1 MIWIDDPLVSR
12 RICATSTEMNQML
25 TNALGC
31 PSLVEDGNVQQRY
44 EEYEST
50 NQSLVKLLTALKN
63 GTDENRTFLTQL
75 HSLEKELLSKKIN
88 ELRTKNPNAL
98 NYGDAVKNYDQY
110 MLIDCVDD
118 MDNDQTQR
126 FETYNRTIDEAL
138 ELTAAADSVDSNEL
152 RDILNEC
159 STTSMAY
166 VEELVESRKQYWQNE
181 ENNRLVAMRA
191 NLSEYFVDGAGVPA
205 DDEAICQESIDAVRH
220 RLGTTLHAEQNA
232 QKINMEKQKIQTDL
246 ITIVNSMDALVQ
258 SLDVVAQNMLD
269 AKIVG

>member
-25 TNALGC
+25 TNALGF

-75 HSLEKELLSKKIN
+75 HSLEKELLSKKID

-98 NYGDAVKNYDQY
+98 NYGAAVKNYDQY
-110 MLIDCVDD
+110 MLIEYVDD

-126 FETYNRTIDEAL
+126 FETYNQTIDEAL
-138 ELTAAADSVDSNEL
+138 ELTAAADSIDLNES
-152 RDILNEC
+152 REILNEC

-166 VEELVESRKQYWQNE
+166 VEELVENRKQYWQNE

-205 DDEAICQESIDAVRH
+205 EDEAICQETIDAVRH
-220 RLGTTLHAEQNA
+220 RLGTTVHAEQNA

-246 ITIVNSMDALVQ
+246 IVIVNSMDALVQ
-258 SLDVVAQNMLD
+258 SLDVVAQSILD
-269 AKIVG
+269 AKIDG